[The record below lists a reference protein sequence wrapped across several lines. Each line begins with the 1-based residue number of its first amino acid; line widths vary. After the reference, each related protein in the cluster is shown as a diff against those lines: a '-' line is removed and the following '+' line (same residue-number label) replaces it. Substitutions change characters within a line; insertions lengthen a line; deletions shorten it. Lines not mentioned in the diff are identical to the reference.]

1 MKLAPMLAKVSADI
15 NLRSHDGSGSHDRQ
29 LHQALPFR
37 IDDRMGPESSTRK
50 SAMAKHNRRVMD
62 NCMNKVELPA
72 RSGYSHIDQTRDP
85 MAYVRKLD
93 ERATSDFWQVMKSQM
108 FALLDIHAGDHVLD
122 VGCGTGD
129 DVRALA
135 QAVGPCGRAVGVDS
149 STTIITVAQQRAAN
163 SGLAVE
169 YYVGD
174 VQHLE
179 FPNESFDCCRAERV
193 LQHLVNPQQALT
205 EMVRVA
211 RPGARLVV
219 VEPDYG
225 ATKIAGGDPGVTR
238 KLIDHRCAHYQ
249 SGRIGMILSILFKRL
264 KLINV
269 AFMPV
274 QVVTTH
280 IGDEGEKLLLENY
293 VEPAIAA
300 SVVSEEEGTRWIK
313 DLKAAE
319 RAGGYRHALTL
330 FLVRGWKPG

>member
-1 MKLAPMLAKVSADI
+1 MREEVSEDI
-15 NLRSHDGSGSHDRQ
+15 SMSSHEGSVGYDRK
-29 LHQALPFR
+29 LHQVLPFR
-37 IDDRMGPESSTRK
+37 VEDGIGPESSTLN
-50 SAMAKHNRRVMD
+50 SVMAKHNSRVMD
-62 NCMNKVELPA
+62 NCMNQAELPA

-85 MAYVRKLD
+85 MEYVRKLD
-93 ERATSDFWQVMKSQM
+93 ERAASDFWQAMKSHM
-108 FALLDIHAGDHVLD
+108 FALLDVHVGDHVLD

-149 STTIITVAQQRAAN
+149 STTIITVARQRAAN

-174 VQHLE
+174 VQRLE

-193 LQHLVNPQQALT
+193 LQHLVNPQQALA

-225 ATKIAGGDPGVTR
+225 ATQIAGGDPGVTR
-238 KLIDHRCAHYQ
+238 KLVDRRCAHYQ
-249 SGRIGMILSILFKRL
+249 SGRIGIKLSILFKRL
-264 KLINV
+264 GLMNV

-274 QVVTTH
+274 QAVTTN

-293 VEPAIAA
+293 VGPAVAA
-300 SVVSEEEGTRWIK
+300 SVVSEEEGTKWIK

-319 RAGGYRHALTL
+319 RAGRYRHALTL
-330 FLVRGWKPG
+330 FLVRGRKPG